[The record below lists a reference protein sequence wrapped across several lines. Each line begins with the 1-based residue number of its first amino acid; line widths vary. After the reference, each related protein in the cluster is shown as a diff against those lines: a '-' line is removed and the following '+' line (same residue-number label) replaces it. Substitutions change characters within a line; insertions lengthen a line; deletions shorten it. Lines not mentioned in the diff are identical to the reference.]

1 MAEPMILELLS
12 NLKTRVSTNEVNIAT
27 NTSDIATNRA
37 DFDTHTAN
45 DVRHW
50 TATDRQNFDRVVH
63 FKGYFTTRTK
73 LEESYP
79 TGEVGDYAIV
89 GATDTVWAWDDTTN
103 SWLNTTEQ
111 GIVISVN
118 GRTGEVILTKTDVGL
133 SNVDNTADNDKPVS
147 TAQQNALNNK
157 VDRKTITEAEV
168 DSVSLRAGIYY
179 LNLEKTILDY
189 TDDKWTVI
197 VGEEDEKSINQLW
210 ITARGDGTKTSHIFI
225 RRLINDGTSERW
237 SDFQELMTNV
247 NFTSL
252 STKINDNTNNISNL
266 QNDKADRKD
275 ITLTEA
281 DSINLGSGIYF
292 VEASKTILGY
302 TDEKWT
308 VVVGGHILSSGVKS
322 LSQIWMNVSTEESTH
337 IYIRHQNASGW
348 GNFVE
353 LISTDIFSIDDISKA
368 KQYKG
373 YFVSVTALKTTLPT
387 GTAGDYAVVEDS
399 FFIWSIEENDW
410 VQISGGGG
418 GGAVTS
424 VNNKTGDVVLTKNDI
439 GLTNVDN
446 TADAD
451 KEVKSAESA
460 TNDDLGNKISDTYVK
475 KSGDTMTGDLTLE
488 KGKIK
493 LTTNSELSYDKNKGV
508 IYFYIDGVVV
518 ATLNSNGVFNANKFT
533 ENVGGIDTSGG
544 GSGTGKS
551 NLPLGTVLIY
561 PSEVIPDGWLLCD
574 GQEISRVDYED
585 LFALLGTTYGA
596 GNGSTTFNLPNFKQ
610 RTPVGYDADSDIA
623 SILGLKDGEK
633 EHTLTV
639 GEIPSNNVD
648 NVEGVYIE
656 STGNS
661 YTQLTGTA
669 EAHNNMQP
677 YIVQNFIIKVTA
689 DAQGSGT
696 SDITILNSYSDSVYD
711 VYSANYVN
719 QAIETAAGFIFQWD
733 GNNSETNTENIELWQ
748 NIYNK
753 QLEYGV
759 IVLSKKKGSTYPN
772 IFYIPKEGIGANSTT
787 QLKGLPRIYRKLV
800 QCKL

>member
-1 MAEPMILELLS
+1 MAEPMILELLG
-12 NLKTRVSTNEVNIAT
+12 NLKTRVATNEINIAK
-27 NTSDIATNRA
+27 NASDIATNRT
-37 DFDTHTAN
+37 DFDKHTAD

-50 TATDRQNFDRVVH
+50 TTTDRQNFDRVVH
-63 FKGYFTTRTK
+63 FKGYFTTRAK

-133 SNVDNTADNDKPVS
+133 SNVDNTADSDKPVS
-147 TAQQNALNNK
+147 TAQQNALDNK
-157 VDRKTITEAEV
+157 VDRKTITESEV

-210 ITARGDGTKTSHIFI
+210 ITAEGDGTKTSHIFI

-237 SDFQELMTNV
+237 SDFQELMTNI
-247 NFTSL
+247 NFA
-252 STKINDNTNNISNL
+252 NL
-266 QNDKADRKD
+266 QNQINNNSNDIEDLQNNKADRKK

-281 DSINLGSGIYF
+281 DSLDLPAGLYCITN
-292 VEASKTILGY
+292 ESKTILGF
-302 TDEKWT
+302 T
-308 VVVGGHILSSGVKS
+308 SSYWNIIINANADNPKKS
-322 LSQIWMNVSTEESTH
+322 ASQIWMNITSNEDLH
-337 IYIRHQNASGW
+337 IYVRHQQGSSVQW
-348 GNFVE
+348 EDFVE
-353 LISTDIFSIDDISKA
+353 VLTTIQISTTELARF
-368 KQYKG
+368 KQFKG
-373 YFVSVTALKTTLPT
+373 YFATIVDLKTTYT
-387 GTAGDYAVVEDS
+387 TASAGDYAIVKDS
-399 FFIWSIEENDW
+399 FYVWSTEENDW
-410 VQISGGGG
+410 VEISGSGSG

-533 ENVGGIDTSGG
+533 ENIGGIDSSGG
-544 GSGTGKS
+544 GSSSSKGS
-551 NLPLGTVLIY
+551 LPLGTVLIY
-561 PSEVIPDGWLLCD
+561 PSETIPDGWLLCD
-574 GQEISRVDYED
+574 GQEVSRVDYED
-585 LFALLGTTYGA
+585 LFAILGTTYGA

-639 GEIPSNNVD
+639 NEIPSNSVNNVD
-648 NVEGVYIE
+648 GVYIE
-656 STGNS
+656 SSGNS

-733 GNNSETNTENIELWQ
+733 GNNSTTNAENIELWQ

-759 IVLSKKKGSTYPN
+759 IVLSTKIGSSYPN
-772 IFYIPKEGIGANSTT
+772 IFYIPKNGISTSSTT
-787 QLKGLPRIYRKLV
+787 QLKGLPRIYR
-800 QCKL
+800 